1 MNSNRCFAPDLI
13 VEATSVC
20 DRQCPGC
27 YAPNVVS
34 RESPLKLLANRPD
47 LFLAPERLEEAL
59 INLSPAS
66 STWQTIGIR
75 GGEPTRHPGL
85 PDILRCL
92 AKHSPATLY
101 LETHGRWLLAGSESD
116 NQQSLLEAMKDTRTV
131 IKISFD
137 QMHGLSPMALREI
150 TSALDQHDIAWCVAI
165 TEAREAA
172 FMIAR
177 ILCDWVSD
185 DRIIFQEK
193 VTTAQKLIRPHS
205 AVIRT
210 NGQLASEVSTRV
222 EFQVSEM
229 PTLPPLEASP

>member
-1 MNSNRCFAPDLI
+1 VNSNRRFAPDLI

-34 RESPLKLLANRPD
+34 RESPLKLLAERPD

-59 INLSPAS
+59 LKLSPAS
-66 STWQTIGIR
+66 LNWQTIGVR
-75 GGEPTRHPGL
+75 GGEPTRHPRL
-85 PDILRCL
+85 PDLLRCL
-92 AKHSPATLY
+92 GKHSPATLY

-116 NQQSLLEAMKDTRTV
+116 NQQSLLEAMRDTRTV

-150 TSALDQHDIAWCVAI
+150 TGVLDRHAIDWCVAI

-177 ILCDWVSD
+177 ILCDWISD
-185 DRIIFQEK
+185 DQIIFQEK
-193 VTTAQKLIRPHS
+193 VTTAQRLIRPHS

-210 NGQLASEVSTRV
+210 NGQIASEVSTRID
-222 EFQVSEM
+222 FQVSEV
-229 PTLPPLEASP
+229 PTLPPLVACP